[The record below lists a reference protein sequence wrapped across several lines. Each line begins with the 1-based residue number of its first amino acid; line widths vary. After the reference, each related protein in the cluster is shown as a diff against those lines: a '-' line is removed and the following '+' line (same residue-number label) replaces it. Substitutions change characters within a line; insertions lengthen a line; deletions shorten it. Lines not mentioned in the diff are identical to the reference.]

1 RSFLV
6 TVGGTA
12 VTVSFASL
20 SSVAL
25 GASTAQAATGDFTP
39 NVWVT
44 ISSDGIVSIISPAS
58 EMVQGVMTSIP
69 LLIAEDMDDAD
80 H

>member
-1 RSFLV
+1 MTKTSLPRAVDLSRRSFLV

-12 VTVSFASL
+12 VTVAFASL

-25 GASTAQAATGDFTP
+25 GAATAQAETGDFTP

-44 ISSDGIVSIISPAS
+44 IASDGIVSIISPA
-58 EMVQGVMTSIP
+58 
-69 LLIAEDMDDAD
+69 
-80 H
+80 